1 MFDFLGNMPP
11 LSNYVGPMLIALSGM
26 LGVLG
31 LFQALTRRR
40 NLIESSDEWRD
51 SPPVLYRLY
60 KPVLKIFAPEV
71 RKFMSDDSYNKLSQ
85 RLSAAG
91 MSYAILP
98 HEFVTMRFLVL
109 VTASVCSFMLFR
121 SPIEKGSLVM
131 MFCVAL
137 PPMGFLWPDMW
148 LRDQVASRRRSA
160 SREFP
165 FLLDL
170 LVLSMRAGLNYSGAL
185 SQAIGAMPPGPI
197 REEFG
202 KLLREIR
209 AGKAR
214 RDALIDLAH
223 RMDSEAIN
231 NFVAAINQA
240 EETGGEIV
248 DVLMAQAAQKRNER
262 FNSAEA
268 AANRAPIRMLL
279 PMMAFLFPIIF
290 LLMAFVIVVK
300 LAEIGY
306 LPESMV
312 ALLQQRE

>member
-1 MFDFLGNMPP
+1 MSDILSGMPQISSVAGP
-11 LSNYVGPMLIALSGM
+11 LLIALSG
-26 LGVLG
+26 VLG
-31 LFQALTRRR
+31 LLGLYLVFTRKRSV
-40 NLIESSDEWRD
+40 IETNDDWRD
-51 SPPVLYRLY
+51 APPVLYRLF
-60 KPVLKIFAPEV
+60 KPLLKIFAPEV
-71 RKFMSDDSYNKLSQ
+71 RKFLSDDTYNKLSQ

-98 HEFVTMRFLVL
+98 QEFVTMRYVMLVL
-109 VTASVCSFMLFR
+109 GLSGGYFLFKSPVEKDMLVTVLCIGMG
-121 SPIEKGSLVM
+121 PV
-131 MFCVAL
+131 
-137 PPMGFLWPDMW
+137 GFLWPDLW
-148 LRDQVASRRRSA
+148 LRDQVEARRSMA

-209 AGKAR
+209 AGKPR
-214 RDALIDLAH
+214 RDALLDLAQ
-223 RMDSEAIN
+223 RMDNPAIH

-248 DVLMAQAAQKRNER
+248 DVLMAQAQQKRNER
-262 FNSAEA
+262 FNTAEA
-268 AANRAPIRMLL
+268 AANRAPIRLLL

-306 LPESMV
+306 LPDSMV
-312 ALLQQRE
+312 ALLQQV